1 MAKMLQ
7 VIGKQEMKSLI
18 VEDDFT
24 TRKLMQIYLEELG
37 ECFVAVNGK
46 EAIDAFSEALDGS
59 QPYDLICLDIMMPEM
74 DGMEALKNIRKIE
87 EEYRKVTELSA
98 VKVIMTTAKDQSM
111 DVFGAFNIGCE
122 AYMIKPI
129 RKSDLFDE
137 IAKLGLIELPV
148 RQ

>member
-1 MAKMLQ
+1 
-7 VIGKQEMKSLI
+7 MKSLI

-24 TRKLMQIYLEELG
+24 ARKLMQIYLEELG
-37 ECFVAVNGK
+37 ECFIAINGK

-87 EEYRKVTELSA
+87 KENQKTTGLSA
-98 VKVIMTTAKDQSM
+98 VKVIMTTARDQSK
-111 DVFGAFNIGCE
+111 DVFSAFNIGCE

-148 RQ
+148 KQ